1 MAGLPHYRNS
11 QAAVN
16 HWEPVYQSMF
26 ELTLFVPTGGAS
38 SILLLEH
45 VKSISGLD
53 DLNPSVS
60 LTEQKY
66 KQATRSYAG
75 LPEKTTLDLSVVFT
89 MNLDFNNENYIYT
102 TLRRWTNKI
111 WDPLTGASGMK
122 RDYVGSGIIVQ
133 YNRDGSIYR
142 KIVLQD
148 TFPTGQLSVGGEL
161 SYDNYEAAEATL
173 NLRSDC
179 WDEQLIGL

>member
-1 MAGLPHYRNS
+1 
-11 QAAVN
+11 
-16 HWEPVYQSMF
+16 MF
-26 ELTLFVPTGGAS
+26 ELTLFVPTGGAGS
-38 SILLLEH
+38 VLLLEH
-45 VKSISGLD
+45 VKSIGGLD

-75 LPEKTTLDLSVVFT
+75 LPEKTTLDLTVVFS
-89 MNLDFNNENYIYT
+89 MNLNYDNENYIYT

-148 TFPTGQLSVGGEL
+148 TFPTGQLQVGGDL
-161 SYDNYEAAEATL
+161 AYDNYEAAEATIQ
-173 NLRSDC
+173 LRSDC